1 MVVKVSGRVSVKLE
15 EDITFTFRKWNS
27 EDLDN
32 HSDCSLQVK
41 FSRNRGEYLCL
52 DKTWKHFGECNYFG
66 AGNLVN
72 GQKWPGRIHMS
83 GMVPM
88 VLLWLGAMVHRSQME
103 HKPS

>member
-72 GQKWPGRIHMS
+72 DQKWPGRIHMKRD
-83 GMVPM
+83 
-88 VLLWLGAMVHRSQME
+88 GAHGATVAGSYG
-103 HKPS
+103 PSVADGA